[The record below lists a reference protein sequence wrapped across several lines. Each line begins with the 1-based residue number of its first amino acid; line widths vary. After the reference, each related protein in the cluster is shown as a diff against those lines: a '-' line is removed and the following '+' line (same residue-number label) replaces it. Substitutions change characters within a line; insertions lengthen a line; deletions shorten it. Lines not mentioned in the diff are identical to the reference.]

1 MESHF
6 LYTHIIFPTYNIL
19 NNYKKYERYAMQEY
33 RFEQILDRGEVAM
46 AYVPW
51 QHLTYIYEN
60 LDEALMVGTIFPE
73 LNKPFE
79 GRRCIQ

>member
-1 MESHF
+1 MKECSF
-6 LYTHIIFPTYNIL
+6 D
-19 NNYKKYERYAMQEY
+19 KKYT
-33 RFEQILDRGEVAM
+33 DNTPVAM

-60 LDEALMVGTIFPE
+60 LDEALKNGTIFPE

-79 GRRCIQ
+79 GRRCIKS